1 MLGRQDRRDVSDPD
15 PQPAAPSEPLPQTPP
30 DPDDELALLRREVAE
45 LREAVRARTDLIAL
59 AGHELRNP
67 LTAVAMLVQ
76 ALLAAAQADPAVPAR
91 LAAGLARLDHSVA
104 RCVERVT
111 LLLDISRL
119 AAGSSNPEPGRVD
132 LSAVVRE
139 TAEALEPVA
148 ARRGVSLE
156 LDVQDGIVGHWD
168 ELGLQHI
175 AENLLGNAV
184 KYGEGKPV
192 DVVLRRDGER
202 AVLRVRDRGMGVAEA
217 DQARIFEPFERAVRR
232 GQAGGFGLGLWVVGR
247 AVEAMAGSVSVE
259 SRPGEGA
266 AFTVSLPFVPP
277 GAA

>member
-1 MLGRQDRRDVSDPD
+1 M
-15 PQPAAPSEPLPQTPP
+15 PSASPPRSPP
-30 DPDDELALLRREVAE
+30 DPHDDPALLRLEVAE
-45 LREAVRARTDLIAL
+45 LRDAVRARTDLIAL

-67 LTAVAMLVQ
+67 LTAVAVLAQ
-76 ALLAAAQADPAVPAR
+76 SLLAAARADPATPER
-91 LAAGLARLDHSVA
+91 IAAGLVRLDRTLA

-111 LLLDISRL
+111 VLLDISRL
-119 AAGSSNPEPGRVD
+119 AAGPAGPELARVD

-148 ARRGVSLE
+148 ARHGVELR
-156 LDVQDGIVGHWD
+156 LDVRDGVVGLWD
-168 ELGLQHI
+168 ELSLRHI

-184 KYGEGKPV
+184 KYGRGEPV
-192 DVVLRRDGER
+192 EVALRRDGER
-202 AVLRVRDRGMGVAEA
+202 AVLRVRDRGPGVAEA

-247 AVEAMAGSVSVE
+247 AVEAMDGTVAVE

-266 AFTVSLPFVPP
+266 AFTVCLPLAPP
-277 GAA
+277 EDDTTRAA

>member
-1 MLGRQDRRDVSDPD
+1 MSDPD
-15 PQPAAPSEPLPQTPP
+15 PPPASPPRPAP
-30 DPDDELALLRREVAE
+30 DPHDELALLRREVTE
-45 LREAVRARTDLIAL
+45 LRDAVRARTDLIAL

-67 LTAVAMLVQ
+67 LTAVAVLAQ
-76 ALLAAAQADPAVPAR
+76 SLLAAAQADPATPPR
-91 LAAGLARLDHSVA
+91 IAAGLARLDHSVA
-104 RCVERVT
+104 RCIERVT

-119 AAGSSNPEPGRVD
+119 ASGPVPPEPARVD

-139 TAEALEPVA
+139 TAESLEPVA
-148 ARRGVSLE
+148 ARRGASLE
-156 LDVQDGIVGHWD
+156 LDVQDGVVGLWD
-168 ELGLQHI
+168 ELGLRHI

-192 DVVLRRDGER
+192 EVVLRRDAGR
-202 AVLRVRDRGMGVAEA
+202 AVLRVRDRGMGVAES

-266 AFTVSLPFVPP
+266 AFTVTLPLAPP
-277 GAA
+277 GSSAGSA